1 MRERAAGSEGRAG
14 WAIFVAEL
22 RSLRRSAF
30 PRVYAVSA
38 IAGIGASLLLAF
50 HWHGVASRLFTVLAD
65 IAPPNILGWYGAPI
79 LCVALAGVVALAATR
94 SGSEQDLGFEAL
106 HARPFAT
113 ASLLAGRLLAQVVWC
128 WWPMA
133 AALAGVQCV
142 GAVGAALSA
151 SWGGVMRMDALLVL
165 LLLDLPVALVLFAGA
180 TTLVAVAIRSR
191 AAAVVCGLALVAGY
205 GLALTATPSYLL
217 PAVNLVSDFGKQPSE
232 LLATFSAETFL
243 QRTATALAAAGLVAL
258 CVWRHPRPAR
268 GRRRALALGGA
279 FCVAGLA
286 VPAGF
291 AWLAAERLAL
301 RQAWRSAHVE
311 ALTQPA
317 ADAAI
322 ERIQGHV
329 RIVPRRG
336 LELDLTVGL
345 RVASADA
352 SPLRFSF
359 NPGLTVRELRL
370 DDEAVPYTHESGLLT
385 VGRSAGSASA
395 VSMRLRAAG
404 VPDANFGY
412 LDSPLEWRALPAR
425 HPLLRLGKDAAIDD
439 KRFVALMPAVRWLP
453 AIGVNVGERRWA
465 PFLLDLRVKAPPG
478 WLVAGPGR
486 RETAGG
492 PFRFAPSV
500 PVADVALVAA
510 PYERH
515 ATEVAGVRVEV
526 LAAPGHLDNVAELGI
541 AEPLAARLGG
551 LLNRLADLDLPYPHR
566 ALTVVEVPMRLRTYG
581 DGWRMADL
589 ALPGLFLV
597 REAHLT
603 TPRFAHEGAGA
614 ATAEDRARWFAFY
627 FAFESEI
634 SGRNPFSALARQAFG
649 LQTAAEGP
657 DALGLGFV
665 LNNLATQLLS
675 PSHADRFAALDT
687 GALLARQSGMLREQ
701 MYTSWG
707 AQGGFS
713 EWLGDVL
720 ARWTMLPIPGAS
732 APPSTA
738 EREADAAWRGA
749 GVAMRSFGVCAQ
761 AAMLRRVR
769 ESGAPTPLSS
779 PTEAGDSVCVPVADG
794 RRFVAALHR
803 KADAIRL
810 TLSDALGE
818 ERIGTILAEVRR
830 RHAGGG
836 YRLQDVA
843 NADPE
848 REIGDFLEYWLSA
861 SGLPG
866 FLASAPTVARLP
878 DAAGAP
884 RYQTRVHVFNGE
896 PVDGWF
902 ALSVAG
908 PPPAGR
914 TATLMEA
921 TGPRV
926 LDTSPPVR
934 LAANAAAEVGMVT
947 AFPPKEIT
955 IAPYLSHNREHFRV
969 PPPAFSEDIVD
980 APPLVGV
987 QPSAW
992 RPPAEVG
999 IVVDD
1004 LDAGF
1009 AIAPAGDAARGE
1021 IEPAPWLPFYE
1032 AQGAPAWGRLRW
1044 STAWGKYR
1052 RTVART
1058 LAGNGREAAVFRAH
1072 LPVAGRW
1079 RLAYHWPEWRE
1090 PTIAEGHPQAA
1101 AEEFGL
1107 RRYYDQQGPYAM
1119 RVVTAA
1125 GVATVVDF
1133 TGVGAEAGWNALG
1146 DFDLAAGEV
1155 RLVVSNQTPGDSV
1168 IADAIRW
1175 LRLDEQ
1181 NPGSAGVSPAKG

>member
-1 MRERAAGSEGRAG
+1 MRERVAGNEGRAV
-14 WAIFVAEL
+14 WAILLAEL

-38 IAGIGASLLLAF
+38 IAGLGASLLLAF
-50 HWHGVASRLFTVLAD
+50 HWHGVASRSGAVLVD
-65 IAPPNILGWYGAPI
+65 IAPPNILSWYGAPI

-94 SGSEQDLGFEAL
+94 SGSERDLGFEAL
-106 HARPFAT
+106 HARPFST

-165 LLLDLPVALVLFAGA
+165 LLLDLPAALALFAGA

-205 GLALTATPSYLL
+205 GWALTATPSYLL
-217 PAVNLVSDFGKQPSE
+217 PAVNLVSDFGEQPSD
-232 LLATFSAETFL
+232 LLATRSAQTFL
-243 QRTATALAAAGLVAL
+243 QRAATALAAAGLVAL

-279 FCVAGLA
+279 FCVVGLA
-286 VPAGF
+286 VPAGL
-291 AWLAAERLAL
+291 AWLAAEPLAL

-329 RIVPRRG
+329 RILPGRG

-352 SPLRFSF
+352 APLRFSF
-359 NPGLTVRELRL
+359 NPGMTVRELRL
-370 DDEAVPYTHESGLLT
+370 DGEAAAYTHESGLLI
-385 VGRSAGSASA
+385 VGRSPGSASA
-395 VSMRLRAAG
+395 VSMRVRAAG
-404 VPDANFGY
+404 VPDADFGY

-439 KRFVALMPAVRWLP
+439 ERFVALMPAVRWLP

-465 PFLLDLRVKAPPG
+465 PFTLDLRVEAPPG

-486 RETAGG
+486 RETAGD

-500 PVADVALVAA
+500 PVADVGLVAA

-526 LAAPGHLDNVAELGI
+526 LAAPGHLDNVSALGI
-541 AEPLAARLGG
+541 AGPLAAHLGG
-551 LLNRLADLDLPYPHR
+551 FLNRLAELDLPYPYR
-566 ALTVVEVPMRLRTYG
+566 ELTVVEVPMRLRTYG
-581 DGWRMADL
+581 DGWRMTDL

-597 REAHLT
+597 RESHLT
-603 TPRFAHEGAGA
+603 TPRFAREGPIA
-614 ATAEDRARWFAFY
+614 ATAEQRARRFRSY
-627 FAFESEI
+627 FTFESEI
-634 SGRNPFSALARQAFG
+634 SGRNPFPALARQAFG

-657 DALGLGFV
+657 HALGLGFV
-665 LNNLATQLLS
+665 LNDLAAQLLS
-675 PSHADRFAALDT
+675 PSHADRFSALDT
-687 GALLARQSGMLREQ
+687 GAVIARQSGMLREQ
-701 MYTSWG
+701 MYASWG
-707 AQGGFS
+707 VQGGS
-713 EWLGDVL
+713 RGWLGGVL
-720 ARWTMLPIPGAS
+720 ARWTMLPIPGGS
-732 APPSTA
+732 APPSAA
-738 EREADAAWRGA
+738 EREADAAWHAA
-749 GVAMRSFGVCAQ
+749 GLAMRSFGACAQ

-769 ESGAPTPLSS
+769 ERGTHTPRPS
-779 PTEAGDSVCVPVADG
+779 PTEAGDSVCLQLADA
-794 RRFVAALHR
+794 RRFMAALYLKTAATGR
-803 KADAIRL
+803 ALLA
-810 TLSDALGE
+810 ALGE
-818 ERIGTILAEVRR
+818 ERIGATLAEVRR

-848 REIGDFLEYWLSA
+848 REIGDLLDYWLNA

-934 LAANAAAEVGMVT
+934 LAANTAGEVGMVT
-947 AFPPKEIT
+947 AFPPREIT
-955 IAPYLSHNREHFRV
+955 ISPYLSHNREDFRV
-969 PPPAFSEDIVD
+969 PPPVVSEDIVD

-992 RPPAEVG
+992 RPPTEAG

-1009 AIAPAGDAARGE
+1009 AIAAAGDAALGE
-1021 IEPAPWLPFYE
+1021 LEPAPWLPIYQ

-1044 STAWGKYR
+1044 SSAWGKYR

-1058 LAGNGREAAVFRAH
+1058 LAGNGREAAVFRAQ

-1155 RLVVSNQTPGDSV
+1155 RVMVSNQTPGESV

-1175 LRLDEQ
+1175 LRLDAD
-1181 NPGSAGVSPAKG
+1181 PGSAGVSPAKD